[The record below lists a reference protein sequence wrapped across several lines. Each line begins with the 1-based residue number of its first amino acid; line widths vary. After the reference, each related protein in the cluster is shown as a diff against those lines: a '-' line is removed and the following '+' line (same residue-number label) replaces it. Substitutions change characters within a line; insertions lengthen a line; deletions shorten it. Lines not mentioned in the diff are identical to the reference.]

1 MAQWELD
8 SFYSKFK
15 NLLCAEKNAT
25 LTLKSEA
32 GKAFVTLSLDLG
44 HVLSGQDLHQ
54 QDGLRNGPA
63 RQRRREKRAAAR
75 EEKLSATENVE
86 AQKVD
91 LTEKAEETPATD
103 NHNAE
108 EAAAAEKANEM
119 NDCEKEATEKVEVIA
134 IDVKDELCPDETYK
148 NETKQ
153 FTSVETQ
160 TLECGV
166 KSKSKSAMEFY
177 TLTYDDYDS
186 ED

>member
-75 EEKLSATENVE
+75 DKKLSATENVE
-86 AQKVD
+86 TQKVD
-91 LTEKAEETPATD
+91 LAEKVEKTPATD

-108 EAAAAEKANEM
+108 EAAAAEKA
-119 NDCEKEATEKVEVIA
+119 DCEKEATEKVEVIA
-134 IDVKDELCPDETYK
+134 KDVNFALMKR
-148 NETKQ
+148 TK
-153 FTSVETQ
+153 
-160 TLECGV
+160 
-166 KSKSKSAMEFY
+166 MNPNN
-177 TLTYDDYDS
+177 
-186 ED
+186 